1 MAAAAADRYVVGRR
15 RVLRGLACPPCDRAR
30 RASTPRSRHWLTG
43 RRGDQEETGLAVR
56 IVTYGT
62 VDRAV
67 HAWIADGC
75 GRSTIKNSLAILVRV
90 LEQAVGDRIIDHNR
104 ARVTGWQREY
114 QRAEDELD
122 DPRSL
127 ALPDWDALAQLAA
140 AVVARSADHFTG
152 WGEVFEFTACTA
164 ARIGETLGV
173 RRADIGTKTWTWNVR
188 RPTTPGPG
196 GLMDKGTKGRRA
208 RLVPVISEVLPLIE
222 RRLASISDDSMSR
235 LFTGPRGGRI
245 RSALPPAARAA
256 APASAP

>member
-1 MAAAAADRYVVGRR
+1 
-15 RVLRGLACPPCDRAR
+15 
-30 RASTPRSRHWLTG
+30 LTG

-56 IVTYGT
+56 MVTYGT

-164 ARIGETLGV
+164 ARIGETSGV
-173 RRADIGTKTWTWNVR
+173 RRADINTRTWTWNVR